1 LRLEECIVKMEHVGI
16 VVKDMDESLAFY
28 QNVLGLE
35 LRNRE
40 WLNDSVELAFLFFPE
55 QPSVEV
61 ELVYGGR
68 GENEGIVNHLAFTVE
83 NIEAELVRLKEAGV
97 TLVDEAPRSILNGT
111 VKIAFFQ
118 GPNGEKLE
126 LVER

>member
-1 LRLEECIVKMEHVGI
+1 MKMEHVGI
-16 VVKDMDESLAFY
+16 MVNDMDESLAFY
-28 QNVLGLE
+28 QNILGLE

-40 WLNDSVELAFLFFPE
+40 WLNDTVELAFLYFPE

-61 ELVYGGR
+61 ELVYGG
-68 GENEGIVNHLAFTVE
+68 GSVEGEGIVNHLAFTVE
-83 NIEAELVRLKEAGV
+83 DIGAELARLKKAGV
-97 TLVDEAPRSILNGT
+97 KLVDAEPRTILNDN
-111 VKIAFFQ
+111 VKIAFFD

>member
-1 LRLEECIVKMEHVGI
+1 MKMEHVGI
-16 VVKDMDESLAFY
+16 MVNDMDESLAFY
-28 QNVLGLE
+28 QNILGLE

-40 WLNDSVELAFLFFPE
+40 WLNDTIELAFLFFPE

-61 ELVYGGR
+61 ELIYGGPV
-68 GENEGIVNHLAFTVE
+68 ENEGIVNHLAFRVE
-83 NIEAELVRLKEAGV
+83 NIEAELVRFKEAGV
-97 TLVDEAPRSILNGT
+97 KLVDEEPRSILNGT

>member
-1 LRLEECIVKMEHVGI
+1 MKMEHVGI
-16 VVKDMDESLAFY
+16 MVKDMDESLNFY
-28 QNVLGLE
+28 QNILGLE
-35 LRNRE
+35 LRSRE
-40 WLNDSVELAFLFFPE
+40 WLNESIELAFLFFPE

-61 ELVYGGR
+61 ELVYGGTA
-68 GENEGIVNHLAFTVE
+68 ENEGIVNHLAFRVE
-83 NIEAELVRLKEAGV
+83 NIEAELLRFKEAGV
-97 TLVDEAPRSILNGT
+97 KLVDEEPRSILNDT

>member
-1 LRLEECIVKMEHVGI
+1 VKMEHVGI
-16 VVKDMDESLAFY
+16 MVNDMDESLAFY
-28 QNVLGLE
+28 QNILGLE
-35 LRNRE
+35 LRSRE
-40 WLNDSVELAFLFFPE
+40 WLNDSIELAFLFFPE

-61 ELVYGGR
+61 ELVYGGPV
-68 GENEGIVNHLAFTVE
+68 ENEGIVNHLAFTVE
-83 NIEAELVRLKEAGV
+83 NIEAELVRFKEAGV
-97 TLVDEAPRSILNGT
+97 KLVDEEPQSILNGT

>member
-1 LRLEECIVKMEHVGI
+1 VKMEHVGI
-16 VVKDMDESLAFY
+16 MVNDMDESLAFY
-28 QNVLGLE
+28 QNILGLE

-40 WLNDSVELAFLFFPE
+40 WLNDTIELAFLFFPE

-61 ELVYGGR
+61 ELVYGGPV
-68 GENEGIVNHLAFTVE
+68 ENEGIVNHLAFTVE
-83 NIEAELVRLKEAGV
+83 NIEAELVRFKEAGV
-97 TLVDEAPRSILNGT
+97 KLVDEEPRRILNGT
-111 VKIAFFQ
+111 AKIAFFQ

>member
-1 LRLEECIVKMEHVGI
+1 MEHVGI
-16 VVKDMDESLAFY
+16 MVNDMDESLAFY
-28 QNVLGLE
+28 QNTLGLE
-35 LRNRE
+35 LRHRE
-40 WLNDSVELAFLFFPE
+40 WLNDTVELAFLYFPE

-61 ELVYGGR
+61 ELVCGGKS
-68 GENEGIVNHLAFTVE
+68 ENEGIVNHLAFTVE
-83 NIEAELVRLKEAGV
+83 NIEAELLRLKEAGV
-97 TLVDEAPRSILNGT
+97 KLVDEAPRSILNDT

>member
-1 LRLEECIVKMEHVGI
+1 MMKMEHVGI
-16 VVKDMDESLAFY
+16 MVKDMDESLAFY
-28 QNVLGLE
+28 QNILGLE

-40 WLNDSVELAFLFFPE
+40 WLNENVELAFLFFPE

-61 ELVYGGR
+61 ELVYGGPV
-68 GENEGIVNHLAFTVE
+68 ENEGIVNHLAFTVE
-83 NIEAELVRLKEAGV
+83 NIDAELERLKEAGV
-97 TLVDEAPRSILNGT
+97 KLVDEEPRIILNGT

>member
-1 LRLEECIVKMEHVGI
+1 VRMEHVGI
-16 VVKDMDESLAFY
+16 MVKDMDESLNFY
-28 QNVLGLE
+28 QNILGLE

-40 WLNDSVELAFLFFPE
+40 WLNDSIELAFLFFPE

-61 ELVYGGR
+61 ELVYGGPV
-68 GENEGIVNHLAFTVE
+68 ENEGIVNHLAFRVE
-83 NIEAELVRLKEAGV
+83 NIEAELARFKEAGV
-97 TLVDEAPRSILNGT
+97 KLVDEEPRSILNDT

>member
-1 LRLEECIVKMEHVGI
+1 MKMEHVGI
-16 VVKDMDESLAFY
+16 MVNDMDESLAFY
-28 QNVLGLE
+28 QNILGLE
-35 LRNRE
+35 LRSRE
-40 WLNDSVELAFLFFPE
+40 WLNDSIELAFLFFPE

-61 ELVYGGR
+61 ELVYGGPV
-68 GENEGIVNHLAFTVE
+68 ENEGIVNHLAFTVE
-83 NIEAELVRLKEAGV
+83 NIEAELVRFKEAGV
-97 TLVDEAPRSILNGT
+97 KLVDEEPQSILNGT

>member
-1 LRLEECIVKMEHVGI
+1 MRMEHVGI
-16 VVKDMDESLAFY
+16 MVKDMDESLNFY
-28 QNVLGLE
+28 QNILGLE
-35 LRNRE
+35 LRSRE
-40 WLNDSVELAFLFFPE
+40 WLNDSIELAFLFFPE

-61 ELVYGGR
+61 ELVYGGPV
-68 GENEGIVNHLAFTVE
+68 ENEGIVNHLAFRVE
-83 NIEAELVRLKEAGV
+83 NIEAELARFKEAGV
-97 TLVDEAPRSILNGT
+97 KLVDEEPRSILNDT

>member
-1 LRLEECIVKMEHVGI
+1 VKMEHVGI
-16 VVKDMDESLAFY
+16 MVKDMDESLAFY
-28 QNVLGLE
+28 QNILGLE

-40 WLNDSVELAFLFFPE
+40 WLNDSIELAFLFFPE

-61 ELVYGGR
+61 ELVYGGPV
-68 GENEGIVNHLAFTVE
+68 ENEGIVNHLAFTVE
-83 NIEAELVRLKEAGV
+83 NIAAELVRFKEAGV
-97 TLVDEAPRSILNGT
+97 TLVDEEPRSILNGT

>member
-1 LRLEECIVKMEHVGI
+1 MVKIEHVGI

-28 QNVLGLE
+28 QNILGLE
-35 LRNRE
+35 LRMRE
-40 WLNDSVELAFLFFPE
+40 RLNDAVELAFLFFPE

-61 ELVYGGR
+61 ELVCGGTAE
-68 GENEGIVNHLAFTVE
+68 GEGIVNHLAFTVK

-97 TLVDEAPRSILNGT
+97 TLVDEEPRGIFNNT
-111 VKIAFFQ
+111 VKIAFFE

>member
-1 LRLEECIVKMEHVGI
+1 MKLEHVGI
-16 VVKDMDESLAFY
+16 MVNNMDESLAFY
-28 QNVLGLE
+28 QNILGLK

-40 WLNDSVELAFLFFPE
+40 WINDSVELAFLYFPE

-61 ELVYGGR
+61 ELVYGNQVEG
-68 GENEGIVNHLAFTVE
+68 EGIVNHLAFTVE
-83 NIEAELVRLKEAGV
+83 NIEAEIARFKEAGV
-97 TLVDEAPRSILNGT
+97 TLVDEVPRTILKDE
-111 VKIAFFQ
+111 VKIAFFE

>member
-1 LRLEECIVKMEHVGI
+1 MMKMEHVGI
-16 VVKDMDESLAFY
+16 MVKDMDESLAFY
-28 QNVLGLE
+28 QNILGLE

-40 WLNDSVELAFLFFPE
+40 WLNETVELAFLYFPE

-61 ELVYGGR
+61 ELVYGGPV
-68 GENEGIVNHLAFTVE
+68 ENEGIVNHLAFTVE
-83 NIEAELVRLKEAGV
+83 NIAAELERLKEAGV
-97 TLVDEAPRSILNGT
+97 KLVDEEPRVILNGT

>member
-1 LRLEECIVKMEHVGI
+1 MEHVGI
-16 VVKDMDESLAFY
+16 MVNDMDESLAFY
-28 QNVLGLE
+28 QNILGLE

-40 WLNDSVELAFLFFPE
+40 WLNDTVELAFLYFPE

-61 ELVYGGR
+61 ELIYD
-68 GENEGIVNHLAFTVE
+68 GEPVGNEGIVSHLAFTVE
-83 NIEAELVRLKEAGV
+83 NIETELVRLKEAGV
-97 TLVDEAPRSILNGT
+97 KLKDQEPRSILNNT
-111 VKIAFFQ
+111 VKIAFFY

>member
-1 LRLEECIVKMEHVGI
+1 VKMEHVGI
-16 VVKDMDESLAFY
+16 KVKDMDESLAFY
-28 QNVLGLE
+28 QNILGLE

-40 WLNDSVELAFLFFPE
+40 WLTDSVELAFLYFPD
-55 QPSVEV
+55 QPSVEI
-61 ELVYGGR
+61 ELVYGG
-68 GENEGIVNHLAFTVE
+68 GYVENEGIVNHLAFTVE
-83 NIEAELVRLKEAGV
+83 NIEAELLRLKQAGIQ
-97 TLVDEAPRSILNGT
+97 LVDEEPRSILNDT

>member
-1 LRLEECIVKMEHVGI
+1 MEHVGI
-16 VVKDMDESLAFY
+16 KVKNMDESLAFY
-28 QNVLGLE
+28 QNILGLE

-40 WLNDSVELAFLFFPE
+40 WLTDSVELAFLYFPD
-55 QPSVEV
+55 QPSVEI
-61 ELVYGGR
+61 ELVYGG
-68 GENEGIVNHLAFTVE
+68 GSVDNEGIVNHLAFTVE
-83 NIEAELVRLKEAGV
+83 NIKAELLRLKQAGIQ
-97 TLVDEAPRSILNGT
+97 LVDEEPRSILNDT

>member
-1 LRLEECIVKMEHVGI
+1 VKMEHVGI
-16 VVKDMDESLAFY
+16 MVKDMDESLAFY
-28 QNVLGLE
+28 QNILGLE

-40 WLNDSVELAFLFFPE
+40 WLNDSIELAFLFFPE

-61 ELVYGGR
+61 ELIYGGPV
-68 GENEGIVNHLAFTVE
+68 ENEGIVNHLAFTVE
-83 NIEAELVRLKEAGV
+83 NIEAELVRFKEAGV
-97 TLVDEAPRSILNGT
+97 KLVDEEPRSILNGT

>member
-1 LRLEECIVKMEHVGI
+1 VRMEHVGI
-16 VVKDMDESLAFY
+16 MVKDMDESLNFY
-28 QNVLGLE
+28 QDILGLE
-35 LRNRE
+35 LRSRE
-40 WLNDSVELAFLFFPE
+40 WLNDSIELAFLFFPE

-61 ELVYGGR
+61 ELVYGGPV
-68 GENEGIVNHLAFTVE
+68 ENEGIVNHLAFRVE
-83 NIEAELVRLKEAGV
+83 NIEAELSRFKEAGV
-97 TLVDEAPRSILNGT
+97 KLVDEEPRSILNNT

>member
-1 LRLEECIVKMEHVGI
+1 VKMEHVGI
-16 VVKDMDESLAFY
+16 MVNDMDESLAFY
-28 QNVLGLE
+28 QNILGLE

-40 WLNDSVELAFLFFPE
+40 WLNDTIELAFLFFPE
-55 QPSVEV
+55 QPSIEV
-61 ELVYGGR
+61 ELVYGGPV
-68 GENEGIVNHLAFTVE
+68 ENEGIVNHLAFTVE
-83 NIEAELVRLKEAGV
+83 SIEAELVRFKEAGV
-97 TLVDEAPRSILNGT
+97 KLIDEEPRSILNGT

>member
-1 LRLEECIVKMEHVGI
+1 MKEEKIVKMEHVGI
-16 VVKDMDESLAFY
+16 MVKNMDESLAFY
-28 QNVLGLE
+28 QNILGLE

-40 WLNDSVELAFLFFPE
+40 WLNESVELAFLFFPE
-55 QPSVEV
+55 QPSVEI
-61 ELVYGGR
+61 ELVYGVPV
-68 GENEGIVNHLAFTVE
+68 ENEGIVNHVAFTVE

-97 TLVDEAPRSILNGT
+97 TLIDEEPLTVLNGT
-111 VKIAFFQ
+111 VKIAFFY

>member
-1 LRLEECIVKMEHVGI
+1 MIMEHVGI
-16 VVKDMDESLAFY
+16 MVNDMDESLAFY
-28 QNVLGLE
+28 QNILGLE

-40 WLNDSVELAFLFFPE
+40 WLNDTIELAFLFFPE

-61 ELVYGGR
+61 ELIYGGPV
-68 GENEGIVNHLAFTVE
+68 ENEGIVNHLAFRVE
-83 NIEAELVRLKEAGV
+83 NIESELVRFKEVGV
-97 TLVDEAPRSILNGT
+97 KLVDEEPRSILNGT

>member
-1 LRLEECIVKMEHVGI
+1 
-16 VVKDMDESLAFY
+16 MDESLAFY
-28 QNVLGLE
+28 QNILGLE
-35 LRNRE
+35 LRHRE
-40 WLNDSVELAFLFFPE
+40 WISDSVELAFLFFPE

-61 ELVYGGR
+61 ELVYGG
-68 GENEGIVNHLAFTVE
+68 GPVENQGIVNHLAFTVE
-83 NIEAELVRLKEAGV
+83 NIEAELVRFKEAGV
-97 TLVDEAPRSILNGT
+97 KLVDEEPRSVLGGT

>member
-1 LRLEECIVKMEHVGI
+1 MKMEHVGI
-16 VVKDMDESLAFY
+16 MVKDMDESLAFY
-28 QNVLGLE
+28 QNILGLQ
-35 LRNRE
+35 LRSRE
-40 WLNDSVELAFLFFPE
+40 WLNDTVELAFLFFPE

-61 ELVYGGR
+61 ELLLGGPV
-68 GENEGIVNHLAFTVE
+68 ESEGIVNHLAFTVK
-83 NIEAELVRLKEAGV
+83 NMEAELERLKEAGV
-97 TLVDEAPRSILNGT
+97 KLVDEEPRSILNNT

>member
-1 LRLEECIVKMEHVGI
+1 VKMEHVGI
-16 VVKDMDESLAFY
+16 MVNDMDESLAFY
-28 QNVLGLE
+28 QNILGLE

-40 WLNDSVELAFLFFPE
+40 WLNDTIELAFLFFPE

-61 ELVYGGR
+61 ELIYGGPV
-68 GENEGIVNHLAFTVE
+68 ENEGIVNHLAFRVE
-83 NIEAELVRLKEAGV
+83 NIEAELVRFKEAGV
-97 TLVDEAPRSILNGT
+97 KLVDEEPLSILNGT

>member
-1 LRLEECIVKMEHVGI
+1 MEECVMKMEHVGI
-16 VVKDMDESLAFY
+16 MVKDMNESLAFY
-28 QNVLGLE
+28 QNILGLE

-40 WLNDSVELAFLFFPE
+40 WLNETVELAFLFFPE

-61 ELVYGGR
+61 ELVYGGPV
-68 GENEGIVNHLAFTVE
+68 ENEGIVNHLAFTVE
-83 NIEAELVRLKEAGV
+83 NIEAELERFKEAGV
-97 TLVDEAPRSILNGT
+97 KLVDEEPRTILNGT

>member
-1 LRLEECIVKMEHVGI
+1 MKMEHVGI
-16 VVKDMDESLAFY
+16 MVNDMDESLAFY
-28 QNVLGLE
+28 QNILGLE

-40 WLNDSVELAFLFFPE
+40 WLNDKVELAFLFFPE
-55 QPSVEV
+55 QPSVEI
-61 ELVYGGR
+61 ELVSGNKV
-68 GENEGIVNHLAFTVE
+68 ENEGIVNHLAFTVE
-83 NIEAELVRLKEAGV
+83 NIEAELLRLKGAGV
-97 TLVDEAPRSILNGT
+97 KLVDEEPRSILNNT

>member
-1 LRLEECIVKMEHVGI
+1 VRMEHVGI
-16 VVKDMDESLAFY
+16 MVKDMDESLNFY
-28 QNVLGLE
+28 QNILGLE
-35 LRNRE
+35 LRSRE
-40 WLNDSVELAFLFFPE
+40 WLNDSIELAFLFFPE

-61 ELVYGGR
+61 ELVYGGPV
-68 GENEGIVNHLAFTVE
+68 ENEGIVNHLAFRVE
-83 NIEAELVRLKEAGV
+83 NIEAELARFKEAGV
-97 TLVDEAPRSILNGT
+97 KLVDEEPRSILNDT